1 MRINYFFIL
10 IICHINYLKEIT
22 IQTKLNKTKKLN
34 RCPIKKMG
42 VMVEGKRWLSLIIN
56 EFDLM

>member
-34 RCPIKKMG
+34 RCPIKKNG
-42 VMVEGKRWLSLIIN
+42 CDGGREKMVES
-56 EFDLM
+56 DHQ